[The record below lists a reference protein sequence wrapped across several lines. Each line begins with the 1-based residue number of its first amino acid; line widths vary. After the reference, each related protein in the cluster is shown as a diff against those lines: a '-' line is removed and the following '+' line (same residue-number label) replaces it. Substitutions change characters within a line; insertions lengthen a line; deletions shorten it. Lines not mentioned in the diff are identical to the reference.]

1 MCGLVLRVER
11 VSLVKVMFVEPPK
24 DYWFV
29 MGEYLPPPYG
39 LLQLAGYLET
49 KMPEVEIEV
58 LDCQAMSLDWK
69 GLEKRVGSFNPD
81 VVATSGFATCNIYVA
96 ARTLETAK
104 KLKPDVLT
112 VAGGQHFS
120 STAQESLEE
129 YPEIDVIVR
138 GEGEETLVEL
148 TKALREKSSFS
159 AIAGISFRNQYKIQ
173 HNPPRPLINDLDSL
187 PFPGY
192 HFVKDY
198 AHLYHFT
205 MMAGSK
211 ARYGM
216 VEASRGCP
224 HNCTFCSQWK
234 HWQGSHRHKSVKRVA
249 DEIEFLYNNYGSR
262 LLWLTDDNFGFGQR
276 MENLC
281 DELIGRGFSDDITC
295 FMQARCDD
303 VVRNQ
308 HLLAKMNRAGINW
321 LLLGVESNSQSN
333 LNSFRKG
340 TKPQDAVDAVQLM
353 KQNGIF
359 SQATCIIGDHKDSHE
374 SIEELRQFVNE
385 LDPDLAIFM
394 ILTPFPG
401 TDLYEEAKLKGWIKN
416 WNWAD
421 YDMVHAIMP
430 TESLSREQLQHE
442 LYKCY
447 RSFFGSWSRRIEGFF
462 SKNNVKRRVYRYM
475 ARQSVLSELKSLV

>member
-1 MCGLVLRVER
+1 MECVI
-11 VSLVKVMFVEPPK
+11 LVKVLFVEPPK

-49 KMPEVEIEV
+49 KMPEAEIEV

-69 GLEKRVGSFNPD
+69 GLKKRLNSFNPD
-81 VVATSGFATCNIYVA
+81 IVATSGFATCNVYVA

-104 KLKPDVLT
+104 KLKPEVLT

-120 STAQESLEE
+120 ATAQESLEA
-129 YPEIDVIVR
+129 YSEIDVIIR

-148 TKALREKSSFS
+148 TKAVEKNAKFS
-159 AIAGISFRNQYKIQ
+159 RISGLSFRSQNKIWHNQS
-173 HNPPRPLINDLDSL
+173 RPLINNLDSL

-192 HFVKDY
+192 HFVKDHV
-198 AHLYHFT
+198 HLYHFT

-216 VEASRGCP
+216 IEASRGCP
-224 HNCTFCSQWK
+224 HRCTFCSQWK
-234 HWQGSHRHKSVKRVA
+234 HWQGSYRHKSVKRVA
-249 DEIEFLYNNYGSR
+249 EEIEFLYNNYGSR
-262 LLWLTDDNFGFGQR
+262 LLWLTDDNFGLGQR

-281 DELIGRGFSDDITC
+281 DELIKRGFSDDITC

-308 HLLAKMNRAGINW
+308 HLLSKMKKAGLNW
-321 LLLGVESNSQSN
+321 LLLGVESHRQST
-333 LNSFRKG
+333 LDSYRKG
-340 TKPQDAVDAVQLM
+340 AKLENAVNAVQLL
-353 KQNGIF
+353 KQNDIF
-359 SQATCIIGDHKDSHE
+359 CQATCIIGERRDSHE
-374 SIEELRQFVNE
+374 SIEGLRQFINE
-385 LDPDLAIFM
+385 LDPDIAIFM

-401 TDLYEEAKLKGWIKN
+401 TDLYEKAKHNGWIEN

-447 RSFFGSWSRRIEGFF
+447 RSFFGSWSRRVKGFF
-462 SKNNVKRRVYRYM
+462 SKNGIKRRAYRYM
-475 ARQSVLSELKSLV
+475 ARQSVLTQLKGLV

>member
-1 MCGLVLRVER
+1 MAKVL
-11 VSLVKVMFVEPPK
+11 FVEPPK

-49 KMPEVEIEV
+49 KMPGTDIEA

-69 GLEKRVGSFNPD
+69 GLEKRLASFDPD
-81 VVATSGFATCNIYVA
+81 VVATSGFATCNVYVA

-104 KLKPDVLT
+104 KVNPEILT

-120 STAQESLEE
+120 ATAEASLEK

-138 GEGEETLVEL
+138 GEGEETIAEL
-148 TKALREKSSFS
+148 TKAIEENSNISRIS
-159 AIAGISFRNQYKIQ
+159 GISFRVKNRIFHSK
-173 HNPPRPLINDLDSL
+173 PRPLIDNLDTL
-187 PFPGY
+187 PFQGY

-198 AHLYHFT
+198 AHRYHFT

-216 VEASRGCP
+216 VEASRGCT
-224 HNCTFCSQWK
+224 HHCTFCSQWK
-234 HWQGSHRHKSVKRVA
+234 HWQGSCRYKSVQRVA
-249 DEIEFLYNNYGSR
+249 DEIEFLYNNYGSK
-262 LLWLTDDNFGFGQR
+262 LLWLTDDNFGLGQR

-281 DELIGRGFSDDITC
+281 DELIKRRFSDDISC

-303 VVRNQ
+303 VVQNQ
-308 HLLAKMNRAGINW
+308 HLLTKMNRAGINW
-321 LLLGVESNSQSN
+321 LLLGVESNSQRN
-333 LNSFRKG
+333 LESFRKG
-340 TKPQDAVDAVQLM
+340 TKPEDAVTAVRAL

-359 SQATCIIGDHKDSHE
+359 CQATCIIGDRRDTHE
-374 SIEELRQFVNE
+374 SIEGLRQFANE
-385 LDPDLAIFM
+385 LNPDLAIFM

-401 TDLYEEAKLKGWIKN
+401 TDLYEQANHNGWIEN

-430 TESLSREQLQHE
+430 TESLNREQLQNE

-447 RSFFGSWSRRIEGFF
+447 RSFFGSWNRRIEGFF
-462 SKNNVKRRVYRYM
+462 SKSKIKRRAYRYM
-475 ARQSVLSELKSLV
+475 ARQSILTQLKSLV

>member
-1 MCGLVLRVER
+1 
-11 VSLVKVMFVEPPK
+11 MFVEPPK

-49 KMPEVEIEV
+49 KMPEAEIQV

-69 GLEKRVGSFNPD
+69 DLEKKLESFNPD
-81 VVATSGFATCNIYVA
+81 VVATSGFATCNVYVA

-104 KLKPDVLT
+104 KLKPEVLT

-120 STAQESLEE
+120 ATAQESLEK
-129 YPEIDVIVR
+129 YPEIDVIIR

-148 TKALREKSSFS
+148 AKAVGRNASFS
-159 AIAGISFRNQYKIQ
+159 GIAGISFRNKHEIR
-173 HNPPRPLINDLDSL
+173 HNPSRPLIDDLDSL

-205 MMAGSK
+205 MMAGSN

-224 HNCTFCSQWK
+224 HHCTFCSQWK
-234 HWQGSHRHKSVKRVA
+234 HWQGSCRHKSVKRVA

-262 LLWLTDDNFGFGQR
+262 LLWLTDDNFGLGQR

-281 DELIGRGFSDDITC
+281 DELIKRGFSEDITC

-303 VVRNQ
+303 VVRNPQ
-308 HLLAKMNRAGINW
+308 LLSKMNRAGINW
-321 LLLGVESNSQSN
+321 LLLGVESHSQSN
-333 LNSFRKG
+333 LDSFRKG
-340 TKPQDAVDAVQLM
+340 TKPEDAIGAVRLL

-359 SQATCIIGDHKDSHE
+359 SQATCIIGERKDSHE
-374 SIEELRQFVNE
+374 SIEGLRQFVNE

-401 TDLYEEAKLKGWIKN
+401 TDLYEEAKLNGWIRN

-421 YDMVHAIMP
+421 YDMVHAVMP
-430 TESLSREQLQHE
+430 TESLSIEQLQHE

-462 SKNNVKRRVYRYM
+462 SKNSVKRRVYRYM
-475 ARQSVLSELKSLV
+475 VRQSVLNQLKSLV

>member
-1 MCGLVLRVER
+1 
-11 VSLVKVMFVEPPK
+11 MFVEPPK

-49 KMPEVEIEV
+49 KMPEAEIQV

-69 GLEKRVGSFNPD
+69 GLEKRLESFNPD
-81 VVATSGFATCNIYVA
+81 VVTTSGFATCNVYVA

-104 KLKPDVLT
+104 KLKTDVLT

-120 STAQESLEE
+120 ATAQESLEK

-138 GEGEETLVEL
+138 GEGEETLAEL
-148 TKALREKSSFS
+148 TKAAGRNASFS
-159 AIAGISFRNQYKIQ
+159 GIAGISFRNKHKIR
-173 HNPPRPLINDLDSL
+173 HNPPRPLIDDLDSL
-187 PFPGY
+187 PFPAY

-198 AHLYHFT
+198 VHRYHFT

-234 HWQGSHRHKSVKRVA
+234 HWQGSCRHKSVKRVA

-262 LLWLTDDNFGFGQR
+262 LLWLTDDNFGLGQR

-281 DELIGRGFSDDITC
+281 DELIKRGFSEDITC

-303 VVRNQ
+303 VVRNPQ
-308 HLLAKMNRAGINW
+308 LLSKMSRAGINW
-321 LLLGVESNSQSN
+321 LLVGVESHSQSN
-333 LNSFRKG
+333 LDRFRKG
-340 TKPQDAVDAVQLM
+340 TKPEDAIGAVRLL

-359 SQATCIIGDHKDSHE
+359 TQATCIIGERKDSHE
-374 SIEELRQFVNE
+374 SIDGLRHFVNE

-401 TDLYEEAKLKGWIKN
+401 TDLYEEAKRNGWIRN

-430 TESLSREQLQHE
+430 TESLSIEQLQHE

-447 RSFFGSWSRRIEGFF
+447 RSFFGSWSRRIEGVF
-462 SKNNVKRRVYRYM
+462 SKNSVKRRVYRYM
-475 ARQSVLSELKSLV
+475 ARQSVLSQLKSFV

>member
-1 MCGLVLRVER
+1 
-11 VSLVKVMFVEPPK
+11 MFVEPPK

-49 KMPEVEIEV
+49 KMPEAEIEV

-69 GLEKRVGSFNPD
+69 GLEKRLESFNPD
-81 VVATSGFATCNIYVA
+81 VVATSGFATCNVYVA
-96 ARTLETAK
+96 ARTLESAK

-120 STAQESLEE
+120 ATAQESLEE

-148 TKALREKSSFS
+148 IKAVGKNLRFS
-159 AIAGISFRNQYKIQ
+159 GISGISFRNEHKIR
-173 HNPPRPLINDLDSL
+173 HNSSRPFIDNLDSL

-198 AHLYHFT
+198 VHLYHFT

-216 VEASRGCP
+216 VEASRGCT
-224 HNCTFCSQWK
+224 HQCTFCSQWK
-234 HWQGSHRHKSVKRVA
+234 HWQGSCRHKSVKRVA

-262 LLWLTDDNFGFGQR
+262 LLWLTDDNFGLGQR

-281 DELIGRGFSDDITC
+281 DELIKRGFSDDITC

-308 HLLAKMNRAGINW
+308 HLLSKMNKAGINW
-321 LLLGVESNSQSN
+321 LLLGVESHSQSN
-333 LNSFRKG
+333 LDSFRKG
-340 TKPQDAVDAVQLM
+340 TKPEDAVGAVQLL

-359 SQATCIIGDHKDSHE
+359 SQATCIIGQRQDSHE
-374 SIEELRQFVNE
+374 SIEGLRQFVNE

-401 TDLYEEAKLKGWIKN
+401 TDLYAEAKDKGWIEN
-416 WNWAD
+416 CNWAD
-421 YDMVHAIMP
+421 YDMVHAIMS

-442 LYKCY
+442 LYSCY
-447 RSFFGSWSRRIEGFF
+447 RSFFGSWSRRLEGFF
-462 SKNNVKRRVYRYM
+462 SKTSIKRRVYRYM
-475 ARQSVLSELKSLV
+475 ARQSVLSQLKSLV

>member
-1 MCGLVLRVER
+1 M
-11 VSLVKVMFVEPPK
+11 VKVLFIEPPK

-49 KMPEVEIEV
+49 RIPEAEIEV
-58 LDCQAMSLDWK
+58 LDCQAMSLDWR
-69 GLEKRVGSFNPD
+69 GLEKRLYSFDPD
-81 VVATSGFATCNIYVA
+81 IVATSGFATCNVYVA

-104 KLKPDVLT
+104 KLKPEVLT
-112 VAGGQHFS
+112 VTGGQHFS
-120 STAQESLEE
+120 ATAKESLEE

-148 TKALREKSSFS
+148 ARAVEKKSNFS
-159 AIAGISFRNQYKIQ
+159 GIAGISFRSRNEIR
-173 HNPPRPLINDLDSL
+173 HNPPRPFIDNLDDL

-192 HFVKDY
+192 HFVEDY
-198 AHLYHFT
+198 AHRYHFT

-234 HWQGSHRHKSVKRVA
+234 HWQGTCRHKSVKRVA
-249 DEIEFLYNNYGSR
+249 DEIEFLYNNYESR
-262 LLWLTDDNFGFGQR
+262 LLWLTDDNFGLGQR

-281 DELIGRGFSDDITC
+281 DELIKRGFSDEITC

-303 VVRNQ
+303 VVRNSS
-308 HLLAKMNRAGINW
+308 LLPKMSRAGINW
-321 LLLGVESNSQSN
+321 LLIGVESNSQSN

-340 TKPQDAVDAVQLM
+340 TKPEDVVEAVRLL

-359 SQATCIIGDHKDSHE
+359 SQATCIIGEHKDTHE
-374 SIEELRQFVNE
+374 SIEGLRNFVNT
-385 LDPDLAIFM
+385 LDPDIAIFM

-401 TDLYEEAKLKGWIKN
+401 TDLYEEAKQKGWIEN
-416 WNWAD
+416 RNWAD

-430 TESLSREQLQHE
+430 TQSLSREQLQNE
-442 LYKCY
+442 LYNCY
-447 RSFFGSWSRRIEGFF
+447 KSFFGSWNRRIQGFF
-462 SKNNVKRRVYRYM
+462 SKNKIKRRVYRYM
-475 ARQSVLSELKSLV
+475 ARQSVLTQLRSLV

>member
-1 MCGLVLRVER
+1 
-11 VSLVKVMFVEPPK
+11 LVKVLFVEPPK

-49 KMPEVEIEV
+49 KMPEAEIEV
-58 LDCQAMSLDWK
+58 LDCQAMSLEWK
-69 GLEKRVGSFNPD
+69 GLEKRMSSFDPD
-81 VVATSGFATCNIYVA
+81 IVATSGFSTCNVYVA

-104 KLKPDVLT
+104 KLKPETLT

-120 STAQESLEE
+120 STAQESLEA
-129 YPEIDVIVR
+129 YPEIDVVVR
-138 GEGEETLVEL
+138 GEGEETLAEL
-148 TKALREKSSFS
+148 TKAVGNNMSFS
-159 AIAGISFRNQYKIQ
+159 GIAGISFRNRNNIR
-173 HNPPRPLINDLDSL
+173 HNPPRLLFEDLDCL

-198 AHLYHFT
+198 VHLYHFT

-211 ARYGM
+211 ARYGI

-224 HNCTFCSQWK
+224 HRCTFCSQWK
-234 HWQGSHRHKSVKRVA
+234 HWQGSYRHKSVKRIA
-249 DEIEFLYNNYGSR
+249 DEIEFLHKNYGSK

-281 DELIGRGFSDDITC
+281 DELIKRGFSDDISC

-308 HLLAKMNRAGINW
+308 DLLPKMSRAGINY
-321 LLLGVESNSQSN
+321 LLLGVESQSQRN
-333 LNSFRKG
+333 LDSFRKG
-340 TKPQDAVDAVQLM
+340 TKPEDAVNAVRLL

-359 SQATCIIGDHKDSHE
+359 SQATCIIGERKDSHE
-374 SIEELRQFVNE
+374 SIEGLRHFINK
-385 LDPDLAIFM
+385 LDPDLSIFM

-401 TDLYEEAKLKGWIKN
+401 TDLYEEAKHNGWIEN
-416 WNWAD
+416 CNWAD

-442 LYKCY
+442 LYECY
-447 RSFFGSWSRRIEGFF
+447 RGFFGSWSRKIQGIFSRNRI
-462 SKNNVKRRVYRYM
+462 KRRVYRYM
-475 ARQSVLSELKSLV
+475 ARQSVLLQLKSLV